1 MKTLNFLSWLTVILN
16 GCIVIGAGHGLGI
29 LFIYE
34 ILGFKFIRDG
44 DVNLLGSYDDRLVPV
59 ALISFICQ
67 ILLLISLRAEPWKLK
82 KTLITVFCSILVLV
96 FLFLV
101 RDFPESGIDTFSLIG
116 GIPFFISAVI
126 LLIRV
131 NFVMKERQT

>member
-1 MKTLNFLSWLTVILN
+1 MKTLVFLSWLTVILN
-16 GCIVIGAGHGLGI
+16 GCIVIGAGHGIGI

-34 ILGFKFIRDG
+34 VLGFEFILDK
-44 DVNLLGSYDDRLVPV
+44 DVNLFGSYDERLIPV
-59 ALISFICQ
+59 ALISFFSQ

-82 KTLITVFCSILVLV
+82 KKLITVFCLILVLA

-101 RDFPESGIDTFSLIG
+101 RDFSESNIDRFSLVG

-131 NFVMKERQT
+131 NFIMKEQ

>member
-34 ILGFKFIRDG
+34 MLGFEFIWTE
-44 DVNLLGSYDDRLVPV
+44 NLKLFGSYDDRLVPV

-82 KTLITVFCSILVLV
+82 KMLITVFCSILVLV

-116 GIPFFISAVI
+116 GFRFSYQ
-126 LLIRV
+126 RSSY
-131 NFVMKERQT
+131 

>member
-1 MKTLNFLSWLTVILN
+1 M
-16 GCIVIGAGHGLGI
+16 IGAGHGIGI

-34 ILGFKFIRDG
+34 ILGFEFILDEE
-44 DVNLLGSYDDRLVPV
+44 VNLFGSYDERLIPV
-59 ALISFICQ
+59 ALISFFCQ
-67 ILLLISLRAEPWKLK
+67 ILLLISLPAKPWKTK
-82 KTLITVFCSILVLV
+82 KMLITVFCLILVLA

-101 RDFPESGIDTFSLIG
+101 RDFPESGIDQFSLIG

-131 NFVMKERQT
+131 NFVMKEQ

>member
-16 GCIVIGAGHGLGI
+16 GCIVIGAGHGIGI

-34 ILGFKFIRDG
+34 ILGFKFILDE
-44 DVNLLGSYDDRLVPV
+44 DINFFGSYDERLVPV
-59 ALISFICQ
+59 ALISLICQ
-67 ILLLISLRAEPWKLK
+67 VLLLISLWAKPWKTK
-82 KTLITVFCSILVLV
+82 KMLITVFCLILVLA

-126 LLIRV
+126 LLIRI
-131 NFVMKERQT
+131 NFVIKE

>member
-16 GCIVIGAGHGLGI
+16 GCIVIGAGHGIGI

-34 ILGFKFIRDG
+34 ILGFKFILDE
-44 DVNLLGSYDDRLVPV
+44 DINFFGSYDERLVPV
-59 ALISFICQ
+59 ALISLICQ
-67 ILLLISLRAEPWKLK
+67 VLLLISLWAKPWKTK
-82 KTLITVFCSILVLV
+82 KMLITVFCLILVLA

-131 NFVMKERQT
+131 NFVIKE

>member
-16 GCIVIGAGHGLGI
+16 GCIVIGAGHGIGI

-34 ILGFKFIRDG
+34 ILGFKFILDE
-44 DVNLLGSYDDRLVPV
+44 DINFFGSYDERLVPV
-59 ALISFICQ
+59 ALISLICQ
-67 ILLLISLRAEPWKLK
+67 VLLLISLWAKPWKTK
-82 KTLITVFCSILVLV
+82 KMLITVFCLILVLA

-126 LLIRV
+126 LLIRI
-131 NFVMKERQT
+131 NFVIEE

>member
-16 GCIVIGAGHGLGI
+16 GCIVIGAGHGIGI

-34 ILGFKFIRDG
+34 ILGFEFIWNEEI
-44 DVNLLGSYDDRLVPV
+44 NLLGSYDDRLLPV

-67 ILLLISLRAEPWKLK
+67 ILLLISLCAKSWKTK
-82 KTLITVFCSILVLV
+82 KILITVSCLILVLA

-101 RDFPESGIDTFSLIG
+101 RDFPESKIDTFSLIG

-131 NFVMKERQT
+131 NFTMKEQ

>member
-16 GCIVIGAGHGLGI
+16 GCIVIGAGHGIGI

-34 ILGFKFIRDG
+34 ILGFKFILDE
-44 DVNLLGSYDDRLVPV
+44 DINFFGSYDERLVPV
-59 ALISFICQ
+59 ALISLICQ
-67 ILLLISLRAEPWKLK
+67 VLLLISLWAKPWKTK
-82 KTLITVFCSILVLV
+82 KMLITVFCLILVLA

-131 NFVMKERQT
+131 NFVMKE

>member
-16 GCIVIGAGHGLGI
+16 GCIVIGAGHGIGI

-34 ILGFKFIRDG
+34 ILGFKFIWKE
-44 DVNLLGSYDDRLVPV
+44 DVDLLGSYDDRLVPV

-67 ILLLISLRAEPWKLK
+67 ILLLISLWAKPWKTK
-82 KTLITVFCSILVLV
+82 KMLITVFCLILVSA

-101 RDFPESGIDTFSLIG
+101 RDFPESGIDMFSLIG
-116 GIPFFISAVI
+116 GIPFSISAVI

-131 NFVMKERQT
+131 NFIIKER

>member
-16 GCIVIGAGHGLGI
+16 GCIVIGAGHGIGI

-34 ILGFKFIRDG
+34 ILGFKFILDE
-44 DVNLLGSYDDRLVPV
+44 DINFFVSYDERLVPV
-59 ALISFICQ
+59 ALISLICQ
-67 ILLLISLRAEPWKLK
+67 VLLLISLWAKPWKTK
-82 KTLITVFCSILVLV
+82 KMLITVFCLILVLA

-126 LLIRV
+126 LLIRI
-131 NFVMKERQT
+131 NFVIKE

>member
-16 GCIVIGAGHGLGI
+16 GCIVIGAGHGIGI

-34 ILGFKFIRDG
+34 VLGFEFILDE
-44 DVNLLGSYDDRLVPV
+44 DVNLFGPYDERLIPV

-67 ILLLISLRAEPWKLK
+67 ILLLISLRAGSWKLK
-82 KTLITVFCSILVLV
+82 KKLITVFCLILVSA

-101 RDFPESGIDTFSLIG
+101 RDFPESNIDRFSLVG

-131 NFVMKERQT
+131 NFIIKEQ